1 MSATD
6 LGELGVERRA
16 AVSWTGRRTSVLPVT
31 TASSFEPGRGEER
44 RRTDLPADTE
54 PKTACSGQI
63 GFCQQLLPV
72 VLTPA
77 WKRAVDIVAS
87 AFGLLILSPVFA
99 VLALFIKAVSPGP
112 AFFTQ
117 QRVGL
122 GGKPF
127 NCQKFRTM
135 HNGSDAAAHQALT
148 AQLVRGDRA
157 MTKLDRL
164 NDPRIIRGGDW
175 IRKSCLDELPQL
187 FNILLGHMSL
197 VGPRPC
203 IPYEFATY
211 CHCKRQRVRVTPG
224 LTGLWQVS
232 GKNRTTYDEMVQM
245 DLRYSLSMS
254 PLTDLSILL
263 RTIPTVL
270 AQVTARPRVELDAR
284 AQSQPSLRP
293 EMTP

>member
-1 MSATD
+1 MTATD
-6 LGELGVERRA
+6 LGVMEVERRA
-16 AVSWTGRRTSVLPVT
+16 VVSRTGRWTSVKPGS
-31 TASSFEPGRGEER
+31 TAASLEPARGEER
-44 RRTDLPADTE
+44 RLIDLPTG
-54 PKTACSGQI
+54 PGQKTACSGKI
-63 GFCQQLLPV
+63 GYCHQLRPV
-72 VLTPA
+72 VPIPT

-99 VLALFIKAVSPGP
+99 ALALVIKAASPGP
-112 AFFTQ
+112 VFFTQ

-127 NCQKFRTM
+127 SCLKFRTM
-135 HNGSDAAAHQALT
+135 HTGSDATAHQALT
-148 AQLVRGDRA
+148 ARLVQGDRV
-157 MTKLDRL
+157 MTKLDHM

-211 CHCKRQRVRVTPG
+211 CHCKRQRVCVTPG

-232 GKNRTTYDEMVQM
+232 GKNRTTYDEMVQL
-245 DLRYSLSMS
+245 DLRYSLNVT

-263 RTIPTVL
+263 KTIPAVL
-270 AQVTARPRVELDAR
+270 AQVIERPRAELA
-284 AQSQPSLRP
+284 A
-293 EMTP
+293 